1 MSCTSVS
8 LQCLCVPMINF
19 IWLLFCDL
27 HVTPFHLSLP
37 LPHLC
42 VLSAVADL
50 QRMFPTPPSLEQ
62 HPAFSPIMT
71 YRDTLSQEPPIPSG
85 AADHLLPLASAQ
97 LPEYKMET
105 EEGVASPRQED
116 IKVRG
121 SSSWSAKTSHTAKT
135 GSHFLSSWSDSRNM
149 LELFH
154 SYLLLTNWPSLCRE
168 SDICTDYRLCE
179 LRTVN

>member
-1 MSCTSVS
+1 
-8 LQCLCVPMINF
+8 
-19 IWLLFCDL
+19 
-27 HVTPFHLSLP
+27 
-37 LPHLC
+37 
-42 VLSAVADL
+42 
-50 QRMFPTPPSLEQ
+50 MFPTPPSLEQ

-71 YRDTLSQEPPIPSG
+71 YRDTPSQEPPIPSG
-85 AADHLLPLASAQ
+85 AADHLLSLASTQ

-116 IKVRG
+116 IKVRR
-121 SSSWSAKTSHTAKT
+121 SSSWSAKTSYTT
-135 GSHFLSSWSDSRNM
+135 GSQFLSSWSDSRNM